1 MRKKWIVV
9 FLLLLAMAF
18 FPGQQVKADAGP
30 EPPSMTFYFDM
41 PPGYDVVDAEIRI
54 CTTPSCEQFTV
65 FPPEDPE
72 PWERLWCE
80 NAKCLAVSIGSR
92 NYFQLVAHFSNG
104 ETLVSNV
111 FRDWSYAAT
120 YHVHMQEG
128 ALIVEE
134 ERKCCSFAMIGL
146 WDFCLFWPML
156 GFTSA
161 VEIMAAIAYTI
172 RRLKRRDNLLAVIL
186 IGELANFLSF
196 PIVWFVFP
204 YFFYTTPDV
213 WIAAE
218 AFAFVFEGILFF
230 LMRRRMGIS
239 GKQAFVL
246 SAVMNAASVLAA
258 VMMIAGLDVL
268 FWLVD

>member
-72 PWERLWCE
+72 PWERLWCK
-80 NAKCLAVSIGSR
+80 NARCLAVSIGSR

-111 FRDWSYAAT
+111 FQDWSYAAT
-120 YHVHMQEG
+120 YHVHMQED

-134 ERKCCSFAMIGL
+134 ERKCCSFAGV
-146 WDFCLFWPML
+146 LFLFLPML
-156 GFTSA
+156 MFTIV
-161 VEIMAAIAYTI
+161 VEMLASVWYA
-172 RRLKRRDNLLAVIL
+172 KRIKRKINDGYVL
-186 IGELANFLSF
+186 LANFLSF
-196 PIVWFVFP
+196 SVIWFVFP
-204 YFFYTTPDV
+204 FFFYENTPLIWV
-213 WIAAE
+213 AAE
-218 AFAFVFEGILFF
+218 AFAFIFEGTLFYVKREKMN
-230 LMRRRMGIS
+230 LS

-246 SAVMNAASVLAA
+246 SGVANAASVLAA
-258 VMMIAGLDVL
+258 VMIIAGLGVL